1 MRRTGRMK
9 SVQKKIVGLLKVLAM
24 IVAGV
29 LLGAILITLAYCIP
43 VNQTNAQKSIDSL
56 EGEGWYPSATQ
67 LKSSLDTYFHS
78 YLPGVLDGATDGL
91 MLEKATRQIEGNP
104 LWEAMNMEGY
114 TYYWH
119 GYVVI
124 LRVLL
129 LFMDYE
135 QFRFLN
141 CILQLLMM
149 FFVAHFIWEKKG
161 QRYALALLT
170 SYFLMMPM
178 AMFLSLQF
186 SWIFY
191 IAMALSL
198 LICYRHTWFT
208 EKRIPYIF
216 VIAGMLT
223 SFLDLLTYPLYT
235 WAFPLLLLI
244 LLSEDGQKALNY
256 VKTVVVSGLG
266 WILGYAG
273 MWFGKW
279 ALAGWIVH
287 RNVIQEAWD
296 EVMFRSGSDEALNLF
311 DRLVALYRNWKHYEY
326 PLYAALLAIW
336 LTWFIYKSLNGKT
349 QIVRQEKN
357 GAYLLITLSSFVW
370 YFVLANHTLGHH
382 FFTYRIWGVAITG
395 ILFLFCGS
403 IAICKDNCSG
413 RDRIYTFCKWGILC
427 ILAVMLTLT
436 AREDVSVL
444 NGNVEYQEIELPKGE
459 QIEEEF
465 LPSFPR
471 VKNFAMGIRTES
483 VKGQCI
489 IEIRDDE
496 KTLYELNWKLAEL
509 ADTEY
514 VQVPVDWNF
523 KRDSNYRIV
532 IHLEENE
539 GPVYLRFTKDNVN
552 PMLELGVAKI
562 GGDIIS
568 GQLTSGIVYSYRPL
582 SKYTLLFLTISWLGL
597 LTALSFEVEQIV
609 MGIPPSERKVRKRLI
624 C

>member
-1 MRRTGRMK
+1 MK

-141 CILQLLMM
+141 CILQLMMM

-287 RNVIQEAWD
+287 RNVIQEAWK
-296 EVMFRSGSDEALNLF
+296 EVLFRSGSEESLNLIARLEALY
-311 DRLVALYRNWKHYEY
+311 DNWKHYEY
-326 PLYAALLAIW
+326 PLYTALLAIW

-349 QIVRQEKN
+349 QIVWQEKN

-465 LPSFPR
+465 FPSFPR

-609 MGIPPSERKVRKRLI
+609 MWVFHRLKRNTGKT
-624 C
+624 

>member
-1 MRRTGRMK
+1 MK

-29 LLGAILITLAYCIP
+29 LLGAILITLVYCIP

-141 CILQLLMM
+141 CILQLMMM

-287 RNVIQEAWD
+287 RNVIQEAWK
-296 EVMFRSGSDEALNLF
+296 EVLFRSGSEESLNLIARLEALY
-311 DRLVALYRNWKHYEY
+311 DNWKHYEY
-326 PLYAALLAIW
+326 PLYTALLAIW

-609 MGIPPSERKVRKRLI
+609 MWVFHRLKGKSGSV
-624 C
+624 

>member
-1 MRRTGRMK
+1 MK
-9 SVQKKIVGLLKVLAM
+9 SVQKKIAGPLKVLAM

-29 LLGAILITLAYCIP
+29 LLGAILITLVYCIP

-141 CILQLLMM
+141 CILQLMMM

-216 VIAGMLT
+216 VIVGMLT
-223 SFLDLLTYPLYT
+223 SFFDLLTYPLYT

-296 EVMFRSGSDEALNLF
+296 EVLFRSGSEESLNLIARLEALY
-311 DRLVALYRNWKHYEY
+311 DNWKHYEY
-326 PLYAALLAIW
+326 PLYTALLAIW

-609 MGIPPSERKVRKRLI
+609 MWVFHRLKGKSGSV
-624 C
+624 

>member
-141 CILQLLMM
+141 CILQLMMM

-191 IAMALSL
+191 IAMALPL

-216 VIAGMLT
+216 VIVGMLT
-223 SFLDLLTYPLYT
+223 SFFDLLTYPLYT

-296 EVMFRSGSDEALNLF
+296 EVLFRSGSEESLNLIARLEALY
-311 DRLVALYRNWKHYEY
+311 DNWKHYEY
-326 PLYAALLAIW
+326 PLYTALLAIW

-609 MGIPPSERKVRKRLI
+609 MWVFHRLKGKSGSV
-624 C
+624 

>member
-1 MRRTGRMK
+1 MK

-29 LLGAILITLAYCIP
+29 LLGAILITLVYCIP

-141 CILQLLMM
+141 CILQLMMM

-287 RNVIQEAWD
+287 RNVIQEAWK
-296 EVMFRSGSDEALNLF
+296 EVLFRSGSEESLNLIARLEALY
-311 DRLVALYRNWKHYEY
+311 DNWKHYEY
-326 PLYAALLAIW
+326 PLYTALLAIW

-349 QIVRQEKN
+349 KIVRQEKN

-609 MGIPPSERKVRKRLI
+609 MWVFHRLKRNTGKT
-624 C
+624 

>member
-1 MRRTGRMK
+1 M
-9 SVQKKIVGLLKVLAM
+9 QKKIVGLLKVLAM

-29 LLGAILITLAYCIP
+29 LLGAILITLVYCIP

-141 CILQLLMM
+141 CILQLMMM

-287 RNVIQEAWD
+287 RNVIQEAWK
-296 EVMFRSGSDEALNLF
+296 EVLFRSGSEESLNLIARLEALY
-311 DRLVALYRNWKHYEY
+311 DNWKHYEY
-326 PLYAALLAIW
+326 PLYTALLAIW

-609 MGIPPSERKVRKRLI
+609 MWVFHRLKGKSGSV
-624 C
+624 

>member
-1 MRRTGRMK
+1 MK
-9 SVQKKIVGLLKVLAM
+9 SVQKKIAGPLKVLAM

-29 LLGAILITLAYCIP
+29 LLGAILITLVYCIP

-141 CILQLLMM
+141 CILQLMMM

-198 LICYRHTWFT
+198 LICYRHTWIT

-216 VIAGMLT
+216 VIVGMLT
-223 SFLDLLTYPLYT
+223 SFFDLLTYPLYT

-287 RNVIQEAWD
+287 RNVIQEAWK
-296 EVMFRSGSDEALNLF
+296 EVLFRSGSEESLNLIARLEALY
-311 DRLVALYRNWKHYEY
+311 DNWKHYEY
-326 PLYAALLAIW
+326 PLYTALLAIW

-444 NGNVEYQEIELPKGE
+444 NGNVEYQEIELSKGE

-471 VKNFAMGIRTES
+471 VKKFAMGIRTES

-609 MGIPPSERKVRKRLI
+609 MWVFHRLKGKSGSV
-624 C
+624 

>member
-1 MRRTGRMK
+1 MK
-9 SVQKKIVGLLKVLAM
+9 SVQKKIVGPLKVLAM

-29 LLGAILITLAYCIP
+29 LLGAILITLVYCIP

-141 CILQLLMM
+141 CILQLVMM

-216 VIAGMLT
+216 VIVGMLT
-223 SFLDLLTYPLYT
+223 SFFDLLTYPLYT

-287 RNVIQEAWD
+287 RNVIQEAWK
-296 EVMFRSGSDEALNLF
+296 EVLFRSGSEESLNFIARLEALY
-311 DRLVALYRNWKHYEY
+311 DNWKHYEY
-326 PLYAALLAIW
+326 PLYTALLAIW

-382 FFTYRIWGVAITG
+382 FFTYRIWGGAITG

-471 VKNFAMGIRTES
+471 VKKFAMGIRTES

-532 IHLEENE
+532 IHLEESE

-562 GGDIIS
+562 GGNIIS

-609 MGIPPSERKVRKRLI
+609 MWVFHRLKRNTGKT
-624 C
+624 

>member
-1 MRRTGRMK
+1 MK
-9 SVQKKIVGLLKVLAM
+9 SVQKKIAGPLKVLAM

-29 LLGAILITLAYCIP
+29 LLGAILITLVYCIP

-141 CILQLLMM
+141 CILQLMMM

-287 RNVIQEAWD
+287 RNVIQEAWK
-296 EVMFRSGSDEALNLF
+296 EVLFRSGSEESLNLIARLEALY
-311 DRLVALYRNWKHYEY
+311 DNWKHYEY
-326 PLYAALLAIW
+326 PLYTALLAIW

-444 NGNVEYQEIELPKGE
+444 NGNVEYQEIELSKGE

-471 VKNFAMGIRTES
+471 VKKFAMGIRTES

-532 IHLEENE
+532 IHLEESE

-562 GGDIIS
+562 GGNIIS

-609 MGIPPSERKVRKRLI
+609 MWVFHRLKRNTGKT
-624 C
+624 

>member
-141 CILQLLMM
+141 CILQLMMM

-287 RNVIQEAWD
+287 RNVIQEAWK
-296 EVMFRSGSDEALNLF
+296 EVLFRSGSEESLNLIARLEALY
-311 DRLVALYRNWKHYEY
+311 DNWKHYEY
-326 PLYAALLAIW
+326 PLYTALLAIW

-349 QIVRQEKN
+349 KIVRQEKN

-609 MGIPPSERKVRKRLI
+609 MWVFHRLKRNTGKT
-624 C
+624 

>member
-141 CILQLLMM
+141 CILQLMMM

-216 VIAGMLT
+216 VIVGMLT

-287 RNVIQEAWD
+287 RNVIQEAWK
-296 EVMFRSGSDEALNLF
+296 EVLFRSGSEESLNLIARLEALY
-311 DRLVALYRNWKHYEY
+311 DNWKHYEY
-326 PLYAALLAIW
+326 PLYTALLAIW

-471 VKNFAMGIRTES
+471 VKKFAMGIRTES

-532 IHLEENE
+532 IHLEESE

-582 SKYTLLFLTISWLGL
+582 SKYTLLFLTISWLGI

-609 MGIPPSERKVRKRLI
+609 MWVFHRLKGKSGSV
-624 C
+624 

>member
-1 MRRTGRMK
+1 MK
-9 SVQKKIVGLLKVLAM
+9 SVQKKIAGPLKVLAM

-29 LLGAILITLAYCIP
+29 LLGAILITLVYCIP

-141 CILQLLMM
+141 CILQLMMM

-223 SFLDLLTYPLYT
+223 SFFDLLTYPLYT

-287 RNVIQEAWD
+287 RNVIQEAWK
-296 EVMFRSGSDEALNLF
+296 EVLFRSGSEESLNLIARLEALY
-311 DRLVALYRNWKHYEY
+311 DNWKHYEY
-326 PLYAALLAIW
+326 PLYTALLAIW

-609 MGIPPSERKVRKRLI
+609 MWVFHRLKGKSGSV
-624 C
+624 

>member
-141 CILQLLMM
+141 CILQLMMM

-287 RNVIQEAWD
+287 RNVIQEAWK
-296 EVMFRSGSDEALNLF
+296 EVLFRSGSEESLNLIARLEALY
-311 DRLVALYRNWKHYEY
+311 DNWKHYEY
-326 PLYAALLAIW
+326 PLYTALLAIW

-582 SKYTLLFLTISWLGL
+582 SKYTLLFLTISWLGF

-609 MGIPPSERKVRKRLI
+609 MWVFHRLKGKSGSV
-624 C
+624 

>member
-1 MRRTGRMK
+1 MK

-141 CILQLLMM
+141 CILQLMMM

-256 VKTVVVSGLG
+256 VKTVVVSGLC

-287 RNVIQEAWD
+287 RNVIQEAWK
-296 EVMFRSGSDEALNLF
+296 EVLFRSGSEESLNLIARLEALY
-311 DRLVALYRNWKHYEY
+311 DNWKHYEY
-326 PLYAALLAIW
+326 PLYTALLAIW

-471 VKNFAMGIRTES
+471 VKKFAMGIRTES

-532 IHLEENE
+532 IHLEESE

-582 SKYTLLFLTISWLGL
+582 SKYTLLFLTISWLGF

-609 MGIPPSERKVRKRLI
+609 MWVFHRLKRNTGKT
-624 C
+624 

>member
-1 MRRTGRMK
+1 
-9 SVQKKIVGLLKVLAM
+9 M

-141 CILQLLMM
+141 CILQLMMM

-235 WAFPLLLLI
+235 WAFPLFLLI

-256 VKTVVVSGLG
+256 VKTVVVSGLC

-287 RNVIQEAWD
+287 RNVIQEAWK
-296 EVMFRSGSDEALNLF
+296 EVLFRSGSEESLNLIARLEALY
-311 DRLVALYRNWKHYEY
+311 DNWKHYEY
-326 PLYAALLAIW
+326 PLYTALLAIW

-465 LPSFPR
+465 FPSFPR

-609 MGIPPSERKVRKRLI
+609 MWVFHRLKRNTGKT
-624 C
+624 

>member
-1 MRRTGRMK
+1 MK
-9 SVQKKIVGLLKVLAM
+9 SVHKKIVGPLKVLAM
-24 IVAGV
+24 IVVGV
-29 LLGAILITLAYCIP
+29 LLGAILITLVYCIP

-141 CILQLLMM
+141 CILQLMMM

-287 RNVIQEAWD
+287 RNVIQEAWK
-296 EVMFRSGSDEALNLF
+296 EVLFRSGSEESLNLIARLEALY
-311 DRLVALYRNWKHYEY
+311 DNWKHYEY
-326 PLYAALLAIW
+326 PLYTALLAIW

-395 ILFLFCGS
+395 ILFLFCGR
-403 IAICKDNCSG
+403 IVICKDNCSG

-444 NGNVEYQEIELPKGE
+444 NGNVEYQEIELSKGE

-471 VKNFAMGIRTES
+471 VKKFAMGIRTES

-489 IEIRDDE
+489 IEIRDNE

-532 IHLEENE
+532 IHLEESE

-609 MGIPPSERKVRKRLI
+609 MWVFHRLKGKSGSV
-624 C
+624 

>member
-1 MRRTGRMK
+1 
-9 SVQKKIVGLLKVLAM
+9 M

-29 LLGAILITLAYCIP
+29 LLGAILITLVYCIP

-141 CILQLLMM
+141 CILQLMMM

-191 IAMALSL
+191 IAMVLSL

-287 RNVIQEAWD
+287 RNVIQEAWK
-296 EVMFRSGSDEALNLF
+296 EVLFRSGSEESLNLIARLEALY
-311 DRLVALYRNWKHYEY
+311 DNWKHYEY
-326 PLYAALLAIW
+326 PLYTALLAIW

-609 MGIPPSERKVRKRLI
+609 MWVFHRLKRNTGKT
-624 C
+624 

>member
-1 MRRTGRMK
+1 
-9 SVQKKIVGLLKVLAM
+9 M

-29 LLGAILITLAYCIP
+29 LLGAILITLVYCIP

-91 MLEKATRQIEGNP
+91 MLAKATRQIEGNP

-141 CILQLLMM
+141 CILQLMMM

-235 WAFPLLLLI
+235 WAFPLFLLI

-256 VKTVVVSGLG
+256 VKTVVVSGLC

-287 RNVIQEAWD
+287 RNVIQEAWK
-296 EVMFRSGSDEALNLF
+296 EVLFRSGSEESLNLIARLEALY
-311 DRLVALYRNWKHYEY
+311 DNWKHYEY
-326 PLYAALLAIW
+326 PLYTALLAIW

-465 LPSFPR
+465 FPSFPR

-609 MGIPPSERKVRKRLI
+609 MWVFHRLKRNTGKLNFSRNSLFSLRTR
-624 C
+624 

>member
-141 CILQLLMM
+141 CILQLMMM

-287 RNVIQEAWD
+287 RNVIQEAWK
-296 EVMFRSGSDEALNLF
+296 EVLFRSGSEESLNLIARLEALY
-311 DRLVALYRNWKHYEY
+311 DNWKHYEY
-326 PLYAALLAIW
+326 PLYTALLAIW

-436 AREDVSVL
+436 AKEDVSVL
-444 NGNVEYQEIELPKGE
+444 NGNVEYQEIELSKGE

-471 VKNFAMGIRTES
+471 VKKFAMGIRTES

-532 IHLEENE
+532 IHLEESE

-609 MGIPPSERKVRKRLI
+609 MWVFHRLKRNTGKT
-624 C
+624 

>member
-141 CILQLLMM
+141 CILQLMMM

-287 RNVIQEAWD
+287 RNVIQEAWK
-296 EVMFRSGSDEALNLF
+296 EVLFRSGSEESLNLIARLEALY
-311 DRLVALYRNWKHYEY
+311 DNWKHYEY
-326 PLYAALLAIW
+326 PLYTALLAIW

-465 LPSFPR
+465 FPSFPR

-532 IHLEENE
+532 IHLEESE

-609 MGIPPSERKVRKRLI
+609 MWVFHRLKRNTGKT
-624 C
+624 

>member
-1 MRRTGRMK
+1 MK
-9 SVQKKIVGLLKVLAM
+9 SVQKKIAGPLKVLAM

-29 LLGAILITLAYCIP
+29 LLGAILITLVYCIP

-141 CILQLLMM
+141 CILQLMMM

-287 RNVIQEAWD
+287 RNVIQEAWK
-296 EVMFRSGSDEALNLF
+296 EVLFRSGSEESLNLIARLEALY
-311 DRLVALYRNWKHYEY
+311 DNWKHYEY
-326 PLYAALLAIW
+326 PLYTALLAIW

-395 ILFLFCGS
+395 ILFLFCGG

-609 MGIPPSERKVRKRLI
+609 MWVFHRLKGKSGSV
-624 C
+624 

>member
-1 MRRTGRMK
+1 MK
-9 SVQKKIVGLLKVLAM
+9 SVQKKIAGLLKVLAM

-29 LLGAILITLAYCIP
+29 LLGAILITLVYCIP

-141 CILQLLMM
+141 CILQLMMM
-149 FFVAHFIWEKKG
+149 FFVGHFIWEKKG

-287 RNVIQEAWD
+287 RNVIQEAWK
-296 EVMFRSGSDEALNLF
+296 EVLFRSGSEESLNLIARLEALY
-311 DRLVALYRNWKHYEY
+311 DNWKHYEY
-326 PLYAALLAIW
+326 PLYTALLAIW

-609 MGIPPSERKVRKRLI
+609 MWVFHRLKRNTGKT
-624 C
+624 

>member
-1 MRRTGRMK
+1 MK

>member
-1 MRRTGRMK
+1 
-9 SVQKKIVGLLKVLAM
+9 M

-141 CILQLLMM
+141 CILQLMMM

-216 VIAGMLT
+216 VIVGMLT
-223 SFLDLLTYPLYT
+223 SFFDLLTYPLYT

-296 EVMFRSGSDEALNLF
+296 EVLFRSGSEESLNLIARLEALY
-311 DRLVALYRNWKHYEY
+311 DNWKHYEY
-326 PLYAALLAIW
+326 PLYTALLAIW

-609 MGIPPSERKVRKRLI
+609 MWVFHRLKRNTGKT
-624 C
+624 

>member
-29 LLGAILITLAYCIP
+29 LLGAILITLVYCIP

-141 CILQLLMM
+141 CILQLMMM

-287 RNVIQEAWD
+287 RNVIQEAWK
-296 EVMFRSGSDEALNLF
+296 EVLFRSGSEESLNLIARLEALY
-311 DRLVALYRNWKHYEY
+311 DNWKHYEY
-326 PLYAALLAIW
+326 PLYTALLAIW

-609 MGIPPSERKVRKRLI
+609 MWVFHRLKGKSGSV
-624 C
+624 

>member
-1 MRRTGRMK
+1 MK

-29 LLGAILITLAYCIP
+29 LLGAILITLVYCIP

-91 MLEKATRQIEGNP
+91 MLAKATRQIEGNP

-141 CILQLLMM
+141 CILQLMMM

-235 WAFPLLLLI
+235 WAFPLFLLI

-256 VKTVVVSGLG
+256 VKTVVVSGLC

-287 RNVIQEAWD
+287 RNVIQEAWK
-296 EVMFRSGSDEALNLF
+296 EVLFRSGSEESLNLIARLEALY
-311 DRLVALYRNWKHYEY
+311 DNWKHYEY
-326 PLYAALLAIW
+326 PLYTALLAIW

-465 LPSFPR
+465 FPSFPR

-609 MGIPPSERKVRKRLI
+609 MWVFHRLKRNTGKT
-624 C
+624 

>member
-1 MRRTGRMK
+1 MK
-9 SVQKKIVGLLKVLAM
+9 SVQKKIAGPLKVLAM

-29 LLGAILITLAYCIP
+29 LLGAILITLVYCIP

-141 CILQLLMM
+141 CILQLMMM

-287 RNVIQEAWD
+287 RNVIQEAWK
-296 EVMFRSGSDEALNLF
+296 EVLFRSGSEESLNLIARLEALY
-311 DRLVALYRNWKHYEY
+311 DNWKHYEY
-326 PLYAALLAIW
+326 PLYTALLAIW

-609 MGIPPSERKVRKRLI
+609 MWVFHRLKGKSGSV
-624 C
+624 

>member
-1 MRRTGRMK
+1 MK

-29 LLGAILITLAYCIP
+29 LLGAILITLVYCIP

-91 MLEKATRQIEGNP
+91 MLANATRQIEGNP

-141 CILQLLMM
+141 CILQLMMM

-235 WAFPLLLLI
+235 WAFPLFLLI

-256 VKTVVVSGLG
+256 VKTVVVSGLC

-287 RNVIQEAWD
+287 RNVIQEAWK
-296 EVMFRSGSDEALNLF
+296 EVLFRSGSEESLNLIARLEALY
-311 DRLVALYRNWKHYEY
+311 DNWKHYEY
-326 PLYAALLAIW
+326 PLYTALLAIW

-444 NGNVEYQEIELPKGE
+444 NGNVEYQEIELTKGE

-609 MGIPPSERKVRKRLI
+609 MWVFHRLKRNTGKT
-624 C
+624 

>member
-141 CILQLLMM
+141 CILQLMMM

-287 RNVIQEAWD
+287 RNVIQEAWK
-296 EVMFRSGSDEALNLF
+296 EVLFRSGSEESLNLIARLEALY
-311 DRLVALYRNWKHYEY
+311 DNWKHYEY
-326 PLYAALLAIW
+326 PLYTALLAIW

-444 NGNVEYQEIELPKGE
+444 NGNVEYQEIELSKGE

-471 VKNFAMGIRTES
+471 VKKFAMGIRTES

-532 IHLEENE
+532 IHLEESE

-562 GGDIIS
+562 GGNIIS

-609 MGIPPSERKVRKRLI
+609 MWVFHRLKGKSGSV
-624 C
+624 

>member
-1 MRRTGRMK
+1 MRRTGKMK

-29 LLGAILITLAYCIP
+29 LLGAILITLVYCIP

-91 MLEKATRQIEGNP
+91 MLAKATRQIEGNP

-141 CILQLLMM
+141 CILQLMMM

-198 LICYRHTWFT
+198 LICYRHTCFT

-235 WAFPLLLLI
+235 WAFPLFLLI

-256 VKTVVVSGLG
+256 VKTVVVSGLC

-287 RNVIQEAWD
+287 RNVIQEAWK
-296 EVMFRSGSDEALNLF
+296 EVLFRSGSEESLNLIARLEALY
-311 DRLVALYRNWKHYEY
+311 DNWKHYEY
-326 PLYAALLAIW
+326 PLYTALLAIW

-427 ILAVMLTLT
+427 ILAVMLALT

-609 MGIPPSERKVRKRLI
+609 MWVFHRLKRNTGKT
-624 C
+624 

>member
-141 CILQLLMM
+141 CILQLMMM

-287 RNVIQEAWD
+287 RNVIQEAWK
-296 EVMFRSGSDEALNLF
+296 EVLFRSGSDEALNLF

-326 PLYAALLAIW
+326 PLYAALLAVW
-336 LTWFIYKSLNGKT
+336 LVWFVYKSLDNGTKVERT
-349 QIVRQEKN
+349 EQN
-357 GAYLLITLSSFVW
+357 TAYLLIAFSSFVW
-370 YFVLANHTLGHH
+370 YFVLANHTIGHH
-382 FFTYRIWGVAITG
+382 FFTYRIWVAAITA

-403 IAICKDNCSG
+403 VVAREEKPTAKA
-413 RDRIYTFCKWGILC
+413 RFLLLFRWGILGVIAI
-427 ILAVMLTLT
+427 ILTFT
-436 AREDVSVL
+436 AREDVTFL
-444 NGNVEYQEIELPKGE
+444 NGNVEYQEIELPEGE
-459 QIEEEF
+459 QIRQEF
-465 LPSFPR
+465 LPSFPTI
-471 VKNFAMGIRTES
+471 KKFAMGIRTES
-483 VKGQCI
+483 VGGKCV
-489 IEIRDDE
+489 IEIKDGQD
-496 KTLYELNWKLAEL
+496 TLYELVWAL
-509 ADTEY
+509 ADIPDSYYEEE
-514 VQVPVDWNF
+514 PVEWKF
-523 KRDSNYRIV
+523 KKGQTYQIV
-532 IHLEENE
+532 IHVEENDS
-539 GPVYLRFTKDNVN
+539 PVYLRFTKDNID
-552 PMLELGVAKI
+552 PMLELGTARI
-562 GGDIIS
+562 GENVIT
-568 GQLTSGIVYSYRPL
+568 GQLTSGLVYSYRPL
-582 SKYTLLFLTISWLGL
+582 SKHTLLFLTISWLGFL
-597 LTALSFEVEQIV
+597 AALSLEVEQVV
-609 MGIPPSERKVRKRLI
+609 MWVFHRLKRNSGNV
-624 C
+624 

>member
-1 MRRTGRMK
+1 
-9 SVQKKIVGLLKVLAM
+9 M

-29 LLGAILITLAYCIP
+29 LLGAILITLVYCIP

-141 CILQLLMM
+141 CILQLMMM

-287 RNVIQEAWD
+287 RNVIQEAWK
-296 EVMFRSGSDEALNLF
+296 EVLFRSGSEESLNLIARLEALY
-311 DRLVALYRNWKHYEY
+311 DNWKHYEY
-326 PLYAALLAIW
+326 PLYTALLAIW

-444 NGNVEYQEIELPKGE
+444 NGNVEYQEIELSKGE

-471 VKNFAMGIRTES
+471 VKKFAMGIRTES

-609 MGIPPSERKVRKRLI
+609 MWVFHRLKGKSGSV
-624 C
+624 

>member
-1 MRRTGRMK
+1 MK
-9 SVQKKIVGLLKVLAM
+9 SVQKKIVGPLKVLAM

-29 LLGAILITLAYCIP
+29 LLGAILITLVYCIP

-141 CILQLLMM
+141 CILQLMMM

-191 IAMALSL
+191 IAMVLSL

-287 RNVIQEAWD
+287 RNVIQEAWK
-296 EVMFRSGSDEALNLF
+296 EVLFRSGSEESLNLIARLEALY
-311 DRLVALYRNWKHYEY
+311 DNWKHYEY
-326 PLYAALLAIW
+326 PLYTALLAIW

-609 MGIPPSERKVRKRLI
+609 MWVFHRLKRNTGKT
-624 C
+624 

>member
-1 MRRTGRMK
+1 MK

-141 CILQLLMM
+141 CILQLMMM

-191 IAMALSL
+191 IAMVLSL

-223 SFLDLLTYPLYT
+223 SFFDLLTYPLYT

-287 RNVIQEAWD
+287 RNVIQEAWK
-296 EVMFRSGSDEALNLF
+296 EVLFRSGSEESLNLIARLEALY
-311 DRLVALYRNWKHYEY
+311 DNWKHYEY
-326 PLYAALLAIW
+326 PLYTALLAIW

-609 MGIPPSERKVRKRLI
+609 MWVFHRLKRNTGKT
-624 C
+624 

>member
-1 MRRTGRMK
+1 MK
-9 SVQKKIVGLLKVLAM
+9 SVQKKIAGPLKVLAM

-29 LLGAILITLAYCIP
+29 LLGAILITLVYCIP

-141 CILQLLMM
+141 CILQLMMM

-191 IAMALSL
+191 IAMVLSL

-223 SFLDLLTYPLYT
+223 SFFDLLTYPLYT

-287 RNVIQEAWD
+287 RNVIQEAWK
-296 EVMFRSGSDEALNLF
+296 EVLFRSGSEESLNLIARLEALY
-311 DRLVALYRNWKHYEY
+311 DNWKHYEY
-326 PLYAALLAIW
+326 PLYTALLAIW

-609 MGIPPSERKVRKRLI
+609 MWVFHRLKGKSGSV
-624 C
+624 